1 DYHLMQFH
9 NRIMVGNLLAL
20 GIAFLVHIVYRF
32 CSFWLRFQLLTME
45 LDAGRL
51 AGRLSRHFVKEWIKI
66 VQYNKLLHRNDTLE
80 LFRYIIAVTA
90 NRKVKVSIAEEW
102 KQLKVMASCF
112 TDRLMLF
119 KGEEALFATDW
130 SRSIIAASMLSWF
143 ENALNY
149 SPQGAQ
155 GQIIMEWTRLDG
167 RLHFQMINYV
177 SGKRSEGHTGEG
189 NKLLQE
195 LFDAVLPGRYR
206 IEYHEQNAIFS
217 VQLTLL

>member
-1 DYHLMQFH
+1 M
-9 NRIMVGNLLAL
+9 
-20 GIAFLVHIVYRF
+20 
-32 CSFWLRFQLLTME
+32 
-45 LDAGRL
+45 
-51 AGRLSRHFVKEWIKI
+51 
-66 VQYNKLLHRNDTLE
+66 
-80 LFRYIIAVTA
+80 TA

-112 TDRLMLF
+112 TGRLMLF

-167 RLHFQMINYV
+167 QLHFQMTNYI
-177 SGKRSEGHTGEG
+177 SGQHSEGHTGSG

-195 LFDAVLPGRYR
+195 LFDVVLPGTYR
-206 IEYHEQNAIFS
+206 IEYHEQNSIFS
-217 VQLTLL
+217 VQLTLLQKYRKAI